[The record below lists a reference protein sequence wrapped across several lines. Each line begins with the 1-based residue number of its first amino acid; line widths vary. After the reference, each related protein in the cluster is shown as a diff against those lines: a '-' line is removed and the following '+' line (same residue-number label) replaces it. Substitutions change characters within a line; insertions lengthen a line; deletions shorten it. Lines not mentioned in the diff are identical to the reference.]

1 MLVDVRAY
9 PSSRRHPQFSREA
22 LSASLTEAGIVYRWE
37 GKALGG
43 MRPSYADHMQTEQ
56 FQSAAR
62 ALSDIERRVCIMCAE
77 SNPADCHR
85 SYIADWLVAHGERV
99 THLLDLGERRE
110 HPARLV

>member
-1 MLVDVRAY
+1 
-9 PSSRRHPQFSREA
+9 
-22 LSASLTEAGIVYRWE
+22 
-37 GKALGG
+37 

-56 FQSAAR
+56 FQSAVR
-62 ALSDIERRVCIMCAE
+62 RLSELGGRVCIMCAE
-77 SNPADCHR
+77 SNPSDCHR

>member
-1 MLVDVRAY
+1 VRAY
-9 PSSRRHPQFSREA
+9 PGSRRHPQFSKDS
-22 LSASLTEAGIVYRWE
+22 LSASLREAGIAYRWE

-62 ALSDIERRVCIMCAE
+62 ALSEIDGPVCIMCAE
-77 SNPADCHR
+77 SHPADCHR

-99 THLLDLGERRE
+99 VHLLDLDRQQE
-110 HPARLV
+110 HPDRLI